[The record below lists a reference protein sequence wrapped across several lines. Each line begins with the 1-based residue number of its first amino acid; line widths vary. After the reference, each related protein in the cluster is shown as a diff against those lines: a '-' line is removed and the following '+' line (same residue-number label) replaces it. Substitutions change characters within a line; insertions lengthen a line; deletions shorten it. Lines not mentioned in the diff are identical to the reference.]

1 MIGQLIS
8 HDADFVLYNS
18 TKYWSDVFLLCFNNI
33 SLYGYLY
40 LL

>member
-1 MIGQLIS
+1 MIDQLIS
-8 HDADFVLYNS
+8 HDAEIVLYNS
-18 TKYWSDVFLLCFNNI
+18 MKCRSDVFLLCFHNI